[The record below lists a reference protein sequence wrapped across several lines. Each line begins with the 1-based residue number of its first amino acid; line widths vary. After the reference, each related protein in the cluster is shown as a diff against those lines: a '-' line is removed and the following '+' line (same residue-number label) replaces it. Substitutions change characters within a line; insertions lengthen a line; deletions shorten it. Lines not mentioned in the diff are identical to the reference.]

1 MIEDVNLEGIAGERE
16 RLKLHIEGT
25 IATKQRVAE
34 QCADVI
40 LEAATVVARALAS
53 GRKILLC
60 GNGGSAADCQH
71 IAAELVSVLTQD
83 FLRPGLPAIAMTTD
97 SSILTASANDFGYAG
112 IFERQTQALG
122 CAGDVLIGISTSG
135 RSENVT
141 RAMRYANANGI
152 ATIALTGEA
161 GADMAQLATVAIRV
175 PSQCVQHIQEA
186 HIMIGHI
193 ICDLA
198 ERAVF
203 PALIPATVSALAVA
217 G

>member
-1 MIEDVNLEGIAGERE
+1 MNEDMNRVR
-16 RLKLHIEGT
+16 LHIEGT
-25 IATKQRVAE
+25 IATKQRVAGE
-34 QCADVI
+34 CSAAI
-40 LEAATVVARALAS
+40 LEAATLVARAFA
-53 GRKILLC
+53 GGHKILLC

-83 FLRPGLPAIAMTTD
+83 FIRPGLPAIAMTTD

-122 CAGDVLIGISTSG
+122 RPGDVLIGISTSG
-135 RSENVT
+135 RSENVI
-141 RAMRYANANGI
+141 RAMRYANSHGI
-152 ATIALTGEA
+152 ATIALTG
-161 GADMAQLATVAIRV
+161 GTGGGMAELASVAITV
-175 PSQCVQHIQEA
+175 PSGCVQHIQES

-203 PALIPATVSALAVA
+203 PELIPATGSVSAVA